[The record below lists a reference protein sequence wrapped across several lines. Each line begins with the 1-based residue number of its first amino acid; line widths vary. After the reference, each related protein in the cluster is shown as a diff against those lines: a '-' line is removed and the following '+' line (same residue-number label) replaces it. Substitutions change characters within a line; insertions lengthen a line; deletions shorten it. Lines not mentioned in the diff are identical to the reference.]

1 MKKAILVLC
10 LGIVVVFALSSVA
23 YAGTTSGYLTPTGS
37 PHGAY
42 TTSSAKC
49 GVCHAV
55 HKATLDGQILMRGT
69 AADACT
75 YCHITTEAGLI
86 KVYAGVEA
94 NYTSISKSA
103 HDVGDATGKAACVG
117 CHTPHGA
124 LGLVADHSYLEEKI
138 LKGEPVVEVA
148 SIDADDVA
156 VSKWCTVC
164 HSAASNGGAP
174 YYETSYD
181 TGATQRSHVMGPAN
195 VAYANGVATV
205 TSQVAWEGSQTCRSC
220 HADGLTNRASGV
232 VKTVASSYPH
242 FTVGERFLEAAVDSV
257 NTGGAE
263 AGIPATSSEADG
275 VCIRCHVEAGGGEGG
290 VGISY

>member
-23 YAGTTSGYLTPTGS
+23 YAGTTSGYLTPAGS

-86 KVYAGVEA
+86 KVYNGVEA
-94 NYTSISKSA
+94 NYTGTSKSA
-103 HDVGDATGKAACVG
+103 HDVGEATGKAACVG

-124 LGLVADHSYLEEKI
+124 LSLVADHDYLEEKI
-138 LKGEPVVEVA
+138 LKGAPVVTV
-148 SIDADDVA
+148 SDLDAADVA

-164 HSAASNGGAP
+164 HNADSNGGAP

-181 TGATQRSHVMGPAN
+181 TNADQRSHVMGAAN
-195 VAYANGVATV
+195 LVYANGAATV
-205 TSQVAWEGSQTCRSC
+205 TSQVAWEGSETCRSC
-220 HADGLTNRASGV
+220 HADGETNQASGV

-242 FTVGERFLEAAVDSV
+242 FTVGERFLVAAGNDTNSVDAVS
-257 NTGGAE
+257 A
-263 AGIPATSSEADG
+263 ADSEADG
-275 VCIRCHVEAGGGEGG
+275 VCIRCHVEAGGAQGAGR
-290 VGISY
+290 SY